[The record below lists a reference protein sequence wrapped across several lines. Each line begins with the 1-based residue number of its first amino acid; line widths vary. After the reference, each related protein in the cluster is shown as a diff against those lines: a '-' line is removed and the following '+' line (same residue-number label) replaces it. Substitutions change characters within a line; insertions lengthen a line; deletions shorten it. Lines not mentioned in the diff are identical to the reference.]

1 MKRFVMF
8 LLFAFLLSGLILAVA
23 SGGLRALPRFVADAD
38 PALVAAL
45 WALGFALASFAAGIA
60 TGDYSWVDR
69 LWSTLPV
76 AFAWYYAWRGGFAS
90 GILAA
95 ALVVTLWGAR
105 LTANFARRGGYSGEE
120 DYRWAVLRSRLG
132 TGFRWQLFNLLFISL
147 FQVGLFVLFTLP
159 LRSLALE
166 GRAPNAPFLAGLA
179 LMAAAVALETA
190 ADREQW
196 VFQEW
201 KRRARSGEAV
211 PETYRA
217 DVARGFRTTGLFARC
232 RHPAYLGELS
242 FWTFLALAC
251 MLAAGRLV
259 PEALPGAVLLAAL
272 FAGSIRFTEGITA
285 SKYPAYAEYRKRT
298 WGIMPKPGRR
308 R

>member
-1 MKRFVMF
+1 MKRFIVF
-8 LLFAFLLSGLILAVA
+8 LLFAFLLSALILALA
-23 SGGLRALPRFVADAD
+23 SGGFRALPGFAAEAD
-38 PALVAAL
+38 PALVVAL
-45 WALGFALASFAAGIA
+45 WALGFALASFAAGAA

-76 AFAWYYAWRGGFAS
+76 AFAWYYAFRGGFAI
-90 GILAA
+90 GIVAA

-105 LTANFARRGGYSGEE
+105 LTANFARRGRYSGEE

-132 TGFRWQLFNLLFISL
+132 TGLRWQLFNLLFISL

-166 GRAPNAPFLAGLA
+166 GRAPTPGFLAGLA

-190 ADREQW
+190 ADAQQW
-196 VFQEW
+196 TFQEW
-201 KRRARSGEAV
+201 KRRSRSGETV
-211 PETYRA
+211 PEPFRV
-217 DVARGFRTTGLFARC
+217 DVSRGFRTTGLFARC
-232 RHPAYLGELS
+232 RHPAYAGELS

-251 MLAAGRLV
+251 TLAAGRFV
-259 PEALPGAVLLAAL
+259 PEALPGAILLAAL
-272 FAGSIRFTEGITA
+272 FAGSVRFTEGITA

-308 R
+308 

>member
-1 MKRFVMF
+1 MF

>member
-211 PETYRA
+211 PETYRD

-259 PEALPGAVLLAAL
+259 PEALPGAALLAAL

-285 SKYPAYAEYRKRT
+285 SKYPAYTEYRKRT